1 MEPEHVGDYSSVA
14 ASGILKPSTGTT
26 FLELAS
32 MLVLLNKYQGRISYP
47 FNFKSLDEKQFFK
60 WTGATLHT
68 HDYDVSLTKCLDD
81 ETSEVVFILL
91 SVGALAGHVNTIYF
105 FKKIKTIFRFE
116 PHGLSHGDYD
126 PEGLDNSLADLFR
139 SIEGWT
145 FVKHS
150 DTGMGDMGSQ
160 SLEDKSERES
170 DDPAGFCASWNFW
183 MIEYI
188 MDHPDMI
195 KTPSNMSD
203 IYMCSCADL
212 NPQFD
217 PARPSVKSL
226 IREYNVG
233 LLRECLSFT
242 FQFMPL
248 YSHSQ
253 KRIVSRIDEVYS
265 RFMDERFSPEDNALE
280 QGLLLKILY
289 EVYDTLRK
297 IDVNTFTIHGCNLE
311 LCHKIMSE
319 FDAGFERRKKSKAAT
334 KKDKK
339 SKKDKKP
346 KKSKKPKKPK
356 KKKPKK
362 KPKKKKKQTKKKG
375 K

>member
-1 MEPEHVGDYSSVA
+1 MEPEPENVEDYSSVA
-14 ASGILKPSTGTT
+14 ASGILKPSTGTM
-26 FLELAS
+26 FLELVGV
-32 MLVLLNKYQGRISYP
+32 LVLLNKYQGRISYP

-60 WTGATLHT
+60 WTGRTVYT

-150 DTGMGDMGSQ
+150 DTGMGDMGCQ
-160 SLEDKSERES
+160 SLEDKSERQS
-170 DDPAGFCASWNFW
+170 DDPDGFCASWNFW

-195 KTPSNMSD
+195 KTPTPSNMSD

-226 IREYNVG
+226 IREYNIG
-233 LLRECLSFT
+233 LLRECLDFV

-280 QGLLLKILY
+280 QGLILQILY

-297 IDVNTFTIHGCNLE
+297 IDENTFTIHGCNLE
-311 LCHKIMSE
+311 LCLKIMSE
-319 FDAGFERRKKSKAAT
+319 FDAGFERRKKSKAAM
-334 KKDKK
+334 KKT
-339 SKKDKKP
+339 KKP
-346 KKSKKPKKPK
+346 KKTKKTKKTKKPTKK
-356 KKKPKK
+356 
-362 KPKKKKKQTKKKG
+362 TKKKRR
-375 K
+375 KRRNYKMR